1 MSEIGEKKS
10 DAPAQPETE
19 ESHLVLDNFQATVR
33 RITPADRQL
42 LHQLTVSVFWPHR
55 DHDLDL
61 FISLGKGYLAIDEI
75 GRPMGSAMYFPM
87 GDDFSMFGMMVT
99 APRLQTQGAGRWLLN
114 QIMADCAGR
123 DLRLS
128 ATRAAYWLYESEGF
142 VPVATIWQHQGI
154 ARGIHL
160 PPPVAGVETRLLRET
175 DMPAILALDGPA
187 FGADRSEILTVLLGL
202 SEGRVAVRDGKIV
215 GYALVRQFG
224 RGKVIGPVIAEN
236 DRVAMQLIA
245 PLIQANTGT
254 FLRLDVPLRSEL
266 FASFLAA
273 SGMGIYDTVTE
284 MRIGPHRRASSG
296 AQLFGLSAH
305 SLG

>member
-1 MSEIGEKKS
+1 MSKISNKTADGPQQSE
-10 DAPAQPETE
+10 AV
-19 ESHLVLDNFQATVR
+19 ESHLVLDNFEATVR
-33 RITPADRQL
+33 KIVPDDREL

-61 FISLGKGYLAIDEI
+61 LISLGQGYLAIDEI

-87 GDDFSMFGMMVT
+87 GDDFSVLGMMVT

-114 QIMADCAGR
+114 QIITDCAGR

-142 VPVATIWQHQGI
+142 VPVATIWQHQGV
-154 ARGIHL
+154 ARDIHP
-160 PPPVAGVETRLLRET
+160 PPPVSGVETRAMLTT
-175 DMPAILALDGPA
+175 DIPAVLALDTSA
-187 FGADRSEILTVLLGL
+187 FGADRSRILRILLEV
-202 SEGRVAVRDGKIV
+202 SEGLVAVRGGEIV
-215 GYALVRQFG
+215 GYALMRQFG
-224 RGKVIGPVIAEN
+224 RGKVIGPMVADS
-236 DRVAMQLIA
+236 DRMAMQLVA
-245 PLIQANTGT
+245 PFIQANTGT

-266 FASFLAA
+266 FQSFLSA
-273 SGMGIYDTVTE
+273 SGMGVYDTVTE
-284 MRIGPHRRASSG
+284 MRIGPQRRATSG

>member
-1 MSEIGEKKS
+1 MRQILKNTPD
-10 DAPAQPETE
+10 DAEQPETV

-33 RITPADRQL
+33 KIRPADRQL
-42 LHQLTVSVFWPHR
+42 LHELTVSVFWPHR

-61 FISLGKGYLAIDEI
+61 FIALGEGYLAIDEI

-87 GDDFSMFGMMVT
+87 GDDFSMLGMMVT

-128 ATRAAYWLYESEGF
+128 ATRAAYWLYESVGF
-142 VPVATIWQHQGI
+142 LPVNTIWQHQGI
-154 ARGIHL
+154 ARDIHL
-160 PPPVAGVETRLLRET
+160 PTPVAGVETRQLF
-175 DMPAILALDGPA
+175 DADIPAILALDGSA
-187 FGADRSEILTVLLGL
+187 FGANRSEILEVLLGL
-202 SEGRVAVRDGKIV
+202 SEGRVAVRNGEIV

-224 RGKVIGPVIAEN
+224 RGRVIGPVIAEE
-236 DRVAMQLIA
+236 DRMAMQLIA
-245 PLIQANTGT
+245 PLIQAHAGT

-266 FASFLAA
+266 FATFLAA
-273 SGMGIYDTVTE
+273 SGMGAYDTVTE
-284 MRIGPHRRASSG
+284 MRIGPHRRASSD
-296 AQLFGLSAH
+296 AQLFGLAAH